1 MNLSEFQRKTE
12 QMIVSMNEKELMQF
26 IYKLTRKVPE
36 GKREEFIT
44 MLMQSGGS
52 HSIEEQAKIM
62 QRNKSEEQKI
72 QEEFE
77 QLKNNI
83 GKIQEGEM
91 YIHAYGYEQGYWG
104 DNWKYEYEDP
114 EGVGNIYE
122 NGCRLL
128 VRCVNTGLY
137 AIAEEIFNL
146 LWKNEVSVDD
156 EGDGFTLSVE
166 EMVSE
171 KLISVNLEN
180 LALYVWYAVY
190 QASSKEERVKNLY
203 AYLSVPIFKHIQLEK
218 LMQIGNAE
226 LTDFDDFLE
235 EWIEFLST
243 KNGNTE
249 EYMLKDALSMHCNSE
264 EILKIARRVSN
275 IHPSLYLEVLKT
287 AEKNHDYERVCIIG
301 TEAMEQI
308 NKEYVIR
315 SNIALLVAEAALR
328 QGDEDKAKECL
339 WEAFVSDST
348 PVSFLRLILNTSNP
362 SVYINRASSVL
373 HNITKSHENNCL
385 SQELKKNNISD
396 MDLSILEFL
405 LGDFETSMNKCL
417 NIKKSL
423 GWSGSFVKCGIALFL
438 LLLVDGEGLGSGCRR
453 MLLDAEIYMG
463 FKAEEF
469 YRGTRYWIEQGNIET
484 VKIKEQ
490 EVFRECFLKWKSMQE
505 VSDGKKEEY
514 IDKLEKMID
523 GRVQAIVSGKYRN
536 HYNSVAALV
545 AALGEVKESLGK
557 VQSKQMILQKYREQF
572 PRYSSF
578 IGELRT
584 YGLMDVRRKR

>member
-1 MNLSEFQRKTE
+1 MNLSEFQKKTE

-146 LWKNEVSVDD
+146 LWENEVSVDD

-203 AYLSVPIFKHIQLEK
+203 TYISVPIFKHIQLEK
-218 LMQIGNAE
+218 LMQTGNAE

-249 EYMLKDALSMHCNSE
+249 EYMLKDALSMHCDSE

-275 IHPSLYLEVLKT
+275 IHPGLYLEVLKT
-287 AEKNHDYERVCIIG
+287 AEKNHDYERVCTIG

-405 LGDFETSMNKCL
+405 LGDFETSMNQCL

-536 HYNSVAALV
+536 HYNSVAALI

-584 YGLMDVRRKR
+584 YGMMDVRRKR